1 MAIADKWI
9 EVLSECDDN
18 SWNMGNIIHTL
29 TNRRYAEACVGYAES
44 HDQALVGDK
53 TIAFWLMDKDM
64 YDFMAARGVG
74 PQSPAVDR
82 GIALHKMIRL
92 LTMTLGGESYLNFM
106 GNEFGHPEWID
117 FPRDDTYDTSTGAFI
132 PGNGG
137 SHDKCRRR
145 WDLPDSEFLRYKD
158 MNYFDM
164 AMQHLDKAFG
174 FVGAPHQWV
183 SRKDEGDKVIV
194 VERGDLVLVFNFHPT
209 QSYSD
214 YKVGCQNPGT
224 YKIVLSSDEEI
235 FGGWNNVS
243 CFNDTQFVAHEAHGY
258 DNRPYAFQVYAPS
271 RTVVVYAPE
280 NFVDSSA
287 PNSATG
293 VPGLAVKGRGPYY
306 GA

>member
-1 MAIADKWI
+1 
-9 EVLSECDDN
+9 
-18 SWNMGNIIHTL
+18 
-29 TNRRYAEACVGYAES
+29 
-44 HDQALVGDK
+44 
-53 TIAFWLMDKDM
+53 
-64 YDFMAARGVG
+64 
-74 PQSPAVDR
+74 
-82 GIALHKMIRL
+82 
-92 LTMTLGGESYLNFM
+92 
-106 GNEFGHPEWID
+106 
-117 FPRDDTYDTSTGAFI
+117 
-132 PGNGG
+132 
-137 SHDKCRRR
+137 
-145 WDLPDSEFLRYKD
+145 

-194 VERGDLVLVFNFHPT
+194 VERGDLVMVFNFHPT

-224 YKIVLSSDEEI
+224 YKIVLSSDEEV
-235 FGGWNNVS
+235 FGGWQNVS
-243 CFNDTQFVAHEAHGY
+243 CFSDTQFVAHEAHGY

-280 NFVDSSA
+280 NFVDASA
-287 PNSATG
+287 PSSATG